1 MRYMLDTNICIYL
14 INKRPAKVLDH
25 LRSLDVGDVGVS
37 SVTVAELAY
46 GVAKSGSER
55 NRAALE
61 GFLLP
66 LEIADFDQKAA
77 WKFGEIRS
85 VLERA
90 GKPIWPYD
98 MQIAA
103 HALALGCTVVTNN
116 LREYQRVPG
125 LKVENWAK

>member
-1 MRYMLDTNICIYL
+1 MRYMLDTHICIYL
-14 INKRPAKVLDH
+14 INKRPPKVLDH
-25 LRSLDVGDVGVS
+25 FRRLDVGDVGIS

-55 NRAALE
+55 SRAALE

-85 VLERA
+85 DFCPKSKDRQIPPSGKLRIPRDSAIVL
-90 GKPIWPYD
+90 
-98 MQIAA
+98 
-103 HALALGCTVVTNN
+103 VTFA
-116 LREYQRVPG
+116 REGIVITS
-125 LKVENWAK
+125 NICA

>member
-1 MRYMLDTNICIYL
+1 MKYMLDTDICIYL
-14 INKRPAKVLDH
+14 INKRPPKVLDRFH
-25 LRSLDVGDVGVS
+25 RNEVGDIGVS

-77 WKFGEIRS
+77 WKFGEVRS
-85 VLERA
+85 ALERA
-90 GKPIWPYD
+90 GKPIGPYD

-116 LREYQRVPG
+116 QREFQRVSG
-125 LKVENWAK
+125 LKVENWTR

>member
-25 LRSLDVGDVGVS
+25 FRRLEIGDVGVS

-90 GKPIWPYD
+90 GKPIGPFD

-103 HALALGCTVVTNN
+103 HALALGCVVVTNN
-116 LREYQRVPG
+116 LREFQRVPN
-125 LKVENWAK
+125 LDVENWAK

>member
-14 INKRPAKVLDH
+14 INKRPAKVLDRFRR
-25 LRSLDVGDVGVS
+25 LEVGDVGVS

-90 GKPIWPYD
+90 GKPIGPFD

-103 HALALGCTVVTNN
+103 HALALGCVVVTNN
-116 LREYQRVPG
+116 LREFQRVPD
-125 LKVENWAK
+125 LAVENWAK

>member
-14 INKRPAKVLDH
+14 INKRSPKVLDH
-25 LRSLDVGDVGVS
+25 FRRLDVGDVGVS

-90 GKPIWPYD
+90 GKPIGPFD

-103 HALALGCTVVTNN
+103 HALALGCVVVTNN
-116 LREYQRVPG
+116 LREFQRVPD
-125 LKVENWAK
+125 LAVENWAK

>member
-1 MRYMLDTNICIYL
+1 MRYLLDTNICIYL
-14 INKRPAKVLDH
+14 INKRPAKVLDRFH
-25 LRSLDVGDVGVS
+25 RMELGDIGVS

-61 GFLLP
+61 AFLLP
-66 LEIADFDQKAA
+66 LDIADFDQKAA

-90 GKPIWPYD
+90 GKPIGPFD

-103 HALALGCTVVTNN
+103 HALALGCVVVTNK
-116 LREYQRVPG
+116 LREFQRVPG
-125 LKVENWAK
+125 LKTENWAK

>member
-25 LRSLDVGDVGVS
+25 FRRLDVGDVGIS
-37 SVTVAELAY
+37 SVTVAELAH

-85 VLERA
+85 ALERA
-90 GKPIWPYD
+90 GKPIGPFD
-98 MQIAA
+98 TQIAA
-103 HALALGCTVVTNN
+103 HALALGCVVVTNN
-116 LREYQRVPG
+116 QREFQRVPG
-125 LKVENWAK
+125 LKCENWTK

>member
-25 LRSLDVGDVGVS
+25 FRRLEVGDIGVS

-85 VLERA
+85 ALERA
-90 GKPIWPYD
+90 GKPIGPYD
-98 MQIAA
+98 VQIAA
-103 HALALGCTVVTNN
+103 HALALGCVVVTNN
-116 LREYQRVPG
+116 LREFQRVPG
-125 LKVENWAK
+125 LKVENWAR

>member
-14 INKRPAKVLDH
+14 INKRPAKILDRFH
-25 LRSLDVGDVGVS
+25 RIEPGDIGVS

-46 GVAKSGSER
+46 GVVKSGSER
-55 NRAALE
+55 NRSALE

-77 WKFGEIRS
+77 WKFAEIRS
-85 VLERA
+85 ALERA
-90 GKPIWPYD
+90 GKPIGPYD
-98 MQIAA
+98 LQIAA
-103 HALALGCTVVTNN
+103 HALALGCTLVTNN
-116 LREYQRVPG
+116 LREFQRVTG

>member
-1 MRYMLDTNICIYL
+1 MKYMLDTDICIYL
-14 INKRPAKVLDH
+14 INKRPPKVLDRFH
-25 LRSLDVGDVGVS
+25 RNEVGDIGVS

-77 WKFGEIRS
+77 WKFGEVRS
-85 VLERA
+85 ALERA
-90 GKPIWPYD
+90 GKPIGPYD

-116 LREYQRVPG
+116 QREFQRVPG
-125 LKVENWAK
+125 LKVENWTR

>member
-14 INKRPAKVLDH
+14 INKRPPKVLDRFH
-25 LRSLDVGDVGVS
+25 RIEVGDIGVS
-37 SVTVAELAY
+37 AVTVAELAY
-46 GVAKSGSER
+46 GVAKSGSAR

-66 LEIADFDQKAA
+66 LEVADFDQKAA

-85 VLERA
+85 ALERA
-90 GKPIWPYD
+90 GKPIGPYD

-103 HALALGCTVVTNN
+103 HALALGCAVVTNN
-116 LREYQRVPG
+116 LREFQRVPG
-125 LKVENWAK
+125 LKVENWTR

>member
-14 INKRPAKVLDH
+14 INRRPPKVIEHFNRLEI
-25 LRSLDVGDVGVS
+25 GDIGVS

-61 GFLLP
+61 AFLLP

-77 WKFGEIRS
+77 WKYGKIRS
-85 VLERA
+85 ALELV
-90 GKPIWPYD
+90 GKPIGPFD
-98 MQIAA
+98 TQIAS
-103 HALALGCTVVTNN
+103 HALALGCVVVTNN
-116 LREYQRVPG
+116 LREFQRVPG

>member
-14 INKRPAKVLDH
+14 INKRPPKVLDRFH
-25 LRSLDVGDVGVS
+25 RIEVGDIGVS
-37 SVTVAELAY
+37 AVTVAELAY
-46 GVAKSGSER
+46 GVAKSGSAR

-77 WKFGEIRS
+77 WNFGEIRS
-85 VLERA
+85 ALERA
-90 GKPIWPYD
+90 GKPIGPYD

-103 HALALGCTVVTNN
+103 HALALGCAVVTNN
-116 LREYQRVPG
+116 LREFQRVPG
-125 LKVENWAK
+125 LKVENWTR